1 MSDISLAWS
10 MSSSGIEGGVVD
22 DAIRVV
28 EVVDGVIVVVDVDG
42 VVASVVGPNICSRSL
57 ETTPA
62 IL

>member
-10 MSSSGIEGGVVD
+10 MSSSGIEVGVV
-22 DAIRVV
+22 VV
-28 EVVDGVIVVVDVDG
+28 AAVVDGVIVDVDG